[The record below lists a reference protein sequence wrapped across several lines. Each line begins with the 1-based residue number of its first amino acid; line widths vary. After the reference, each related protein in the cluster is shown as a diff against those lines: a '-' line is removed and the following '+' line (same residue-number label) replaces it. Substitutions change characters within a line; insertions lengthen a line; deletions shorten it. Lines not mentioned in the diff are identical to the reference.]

1 MVLSGK
7 TDWNDYSDAEKK
19 LTENTALLVG
29 LLYSM
34 CKVQL
39 VLQSNSATELN
50 RVNEEEINASREA
63 AKNFLADSGLSALV

>member
-1 MVLSGK
+1 
-7 TDWNDYSDAEKK
+7 
-19 LTENTALLVG
+19 
-29 LLYSM
+29 M